1 MNATRLIAIFGTVLV
16 GAGLAIQL
24 VLTIRN
30 MTGEGATPVEAV
42 WRYFAYFT
50 ILTNVLVFGVLAR
63 ASSKPTS
70 REKLNAPHIELMAV
84 TSISFV
90 GVVYHALLAS
100 RWDPQGWQKVADVL
114 LHTGSPLVFLLFWLM
129 RPHGGLSWRDALFCA
144 LWPSAYAA
152 YGLTRGAFDGFYAYY
167 FMDPNE
173 LSWPALALN
182 VAGLSLAFVIGAFV
196 YLALD
201 GLLARRSAAKL
212 T

>member
-1 MNATRLIAIFGTVLV
+1 MNATRWIATIGTVAV

-24 VLTIRN
+24 FLTVGN
-30 MTGEGATPVEAV
+30 MTGDGATPVEGV
-42 WRYFAYFT
+42 WRYLGYFT
-50 ILTNVLVFGVLAR
+50 ILTNVLVFSVLLR
-63 ASSKPTS
+63 ASLKPAS
-70 REKLNAPHIELMAV
+70 RDNINAPRIELMAV

-100 RWDPQGWQKVADVL
+100 RWDPQGWQKLADVL
-114 LHTGSPLVFLLFWLM
+114 LHTVSPLVFLLFWLM
-129 RPHGGLSWRDALFCA
+129 RPHGGLYWRDALFCA

-152 YGLTRGAFDGFYAYY
+152 YGLTRGAVDGFYAYY

-201 GLLARRSAAKL
+201 GVLARRSASA
-212 T
+212 

>member
-1 MNATRLIAIFGTVLV
+1 MNATRFIAILGTVLV

-24 VLTIRN
+24 LLTIRN
-30 MTGEGATPVEAV
+30 MTSEGATPVEAV
-42 WRYFAYFT
+42 WRYFGYFT
-50 ILTNVLVFGVLAR
+50 ILTNVLVFSVFLR
-63 ASSKPTS
+63 ASFKPAS
-70 REKLNAPHIELMAV
+70 REKINAPRIELMAV

-100 RWDPQGWQKVADVL
+100 RWDPQGWQKAADVL
-114 LHTGSPLVFLLFWLM
+114 LHTASPLVFLLFWFM

-173 LSWPALALN
+173 LSWPQLTLN
-182 VAGLSLAFVIGAFV
+182 VAGLSLAFVIGAFS
-196 YLALD
+196 YLVLD
-201 GLLARRSAAKL
+201 GLLARRSAR
-212 T
+212 

>member
-1 MNATRLIAIFGTVLV
+1 MNATRWLATLGTALI

-24 VLTIRN
+24 LLTIRN
-30 MTGEGATPVEAV
+30 MTGEGATPIEAV
-42 WRYFAYFT
+42 WRYFGYFT
-50 ILTNVLVFGVLAR
+50 ILTNVLVFSVLLR
-63 ASSKPTS
+63 AALKPAS
-70 REKLNAPHIELMAV
+70 REKINAPHVELMGV

-114 LHTGSPLVFLLFWLM
+114 LHTASPLMFVLFWLA
-129 RPHGGLSWRDALFCA
+129 RPHGGLTWRDALFCA

-152 YGLTRGAFDGFYAYY
+152 YGLTRGAADGFYAYY

-182 VAGLSLAFVIGAFV
+182 VAGLSFAFVVGAFL

-201 GLLARRSAAKL
+201 GALARRSAP
-212 T
+212 